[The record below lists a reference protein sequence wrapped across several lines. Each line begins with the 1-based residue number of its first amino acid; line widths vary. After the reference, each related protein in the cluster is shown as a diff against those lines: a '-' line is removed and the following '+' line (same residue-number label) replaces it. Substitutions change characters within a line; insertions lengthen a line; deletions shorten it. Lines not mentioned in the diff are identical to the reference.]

1 MAARAATGRGPSP
14 AQAFCGLVGVVLIAA
29 GALGFIGNASFGGA
43 DRRGSFLGL
52 DVNGW
57 HNLVHIATGVLLLAG
72 APRASAA
79 RAVCVIFGG
88 AYALVAVLGFIDGSD
103 VLGFVPIDTA
113 DNVLY
118 TVLAVLAL
126 LVAAAPAPAGG
137 RGGPPGDGRSI
148 LERYGAAYDASSP
161 NQVFIGLRGSA
172 S

>member
-43 DRRGSFLGL
+43 DQRGSFLGL

-88 AYALVAVLGFIDGSD
+88 A
-103 VLGFVPIDTA
+103 
-113 DNVLY
+113 
-118 TVLAVLAL
+118 
-126 LVAAAPAPAGG
+126 
-137 RGGPPGDGRSI
+137 
-148 LERYGAAYDASSP
+148 
-161 NQVFIGLRGSA
+161 
-172 S
+172 